1 MINEGRVMLRVK
13 KIKNGRRRIEEEIM
27 ENIVD
32 LIEKEKRIGIIRI
45 INRMDEIEG
54 NREDIGEEMK
64 EDLRIVE

>member
-1 MINEGRVMLRVK
+1 MINEGRVMFRVK